1 MLRLALLLA
10 HTARAAKTM
19 AGGEAVN
26 NAHLALLKERW
37 LAATDRSG
45 GVWGPALENW
55 ARSARRE
62 RKENGK
68 FLIAFADD
76 YGLGNRIN
84 IVTSTL
90 ALAMATGRSLI
101 VLWPHTDCRHT
112 SHGDCD
118 PTSINDLFV
127 ENETRAQWSVGSHAH
142 AAISRC
148 RDDIKRHAKPLKRWA
163 IGEEDDR
170 KTADHL
176 RTLDLGPEWRN
187 QDPYL
192 CTYGFFY
199 WGWALTCNKYLRKA
213 WGLDPNAGN
222 PWAEFG
228 GLMSWLLGDARA
240 SIVSRVHKALGDKK
254 IKCDV
259 GLHLR
264 RADNLPGD
272 GTQTENLKWKVH
284 LEEALAGLTSPHVYI
299 AADHESK
306 KTKWMLMHH
315 LEERQDTQILS
326 LAERGR
332 VADRRSR
339 SGLLDA
345 LAENFILSSCT
356 TLLPRGTGA
365 STFHDVAVARAAFQ
379 QKWNESRAAS
389 FAFRRKDR
397 PARPLISPAL
407 CADLDEYD
415 AQKRID
421 EAKQR
426 NASNA
431 TVR

>member
-1 MLRLALLLA
+1 M
-10 HTARAAKTM
+10 
-19 AGGEAVN
+19 
-26 NAHLALLKERW
+26 
-37 LAATDRSG
+37 
-45 GVWGPALENW
+45 
-55 ARSARRE
+55 
-62 RKENGK
+62 
-68 FLIAFADD
+68 
-76 YGLGNRIN
+76 
-84 IVTSTL
+84 
-90 ALAMATGRSLI
+90 
-101 VLWPHTDCRHT
+101 
-112 SHGDCD
+112 
-118 PTSINDLFV
+118 
-127 ENETRAQWSVGSHAH
+127 
-142 AAISRC
+142 
-148 RDDIKRHAKPLKRWA
+148 
-163 IGEEDDR
+163 
-170 KTADHL
+170 
-176 RTLDLGPEWRN
+176 
-187 QDPYL
+187 
-192 CTYGFFY
+192 
-199 WGWALTCNKYLRKA
+199 TCNRYLRRA

-240 SIVSRVHKALGDKK
+240 SIVSRVHKALGDKN

-284 LEEALAGLTSPHVYI
+284 LEEALAGLTSPNVYI

-315 LEERQDTQILS
+315 LEERQDTHILS
-326 LAERGR
+326 LGQRGH
-332 VADRRSR
+332 VADRRTR

-407 CADLDEYD
+407 CADLD
-415 AQKRID
+415 
-421 EAKQR
+421 
-426 NASNA
+426 ASNS
-431 TVR
+431 TS

>member
-1 MLRLALLLA
+1 
-10 HTARAAKTM
+10 M
-19 AGGEAVN
+19 ASTPSTRRELDGVAV
-26 NAHLALLKERW
+26 W
-37 LAATDRSG
+37 SLAARFSLCDRVLAEKGLDEELSG
-45 GVWGPALENW
+45 AP
-55 ARSARRE
+55 
-62 RKENGK
+62 
-68 FLIAFADD
+68 D
-76 YGLGNRIN
+76 
-84 IVTSTL
+84 
-90 ALAMATGRSLI
+90 SLF
-101 VLWPHTDCRHT
+101 
-112 SHGDCD
+112 
-118 PTSINDLFV
+118 DLC
-127 ENETRAQWSVGSHAH
+127 AGHAH

-148 RDDIKRHAKPLKRWA
+148 RDDVKRHAKPLKRWA

-176 RTLDLGPEWRN
+176 RTHQLGPEWRKE
-187 QDPYL
+187 DPYL

-199 WGWALTCNKYLRKA
+199 WGWALTCNQYLRRA

-240 SIVSRVHKALGDKK
+240 SIVSRVHKALGDKN

-259 GLHLR
+259 GMHLR
-264 RADNLPGD
+264 RADGLPGD

-284 LEEALAGLTSPHVYI
+284 LEEALAGLKSPNVYI

-306 KTKWMLMHH
+306 KTKWMLLHY
-315 LEERQDTQILS
+315 LEERADTHILT
-326 LAERGR
+326 LGHDTKA
-332 VADRRSR
+332 ADRKSR

-379 QKWNESRAAS
+379 QKWNESRAAA

-407 CADLDEYD
+407 CADLDV
-415 AQKRID
+415 
-421 EAKQR
+421 
-426 NASNA
+426 NA
-431 TVR
+431 TVS